1 MGSLSIQDQN
11 DDVIRAKM
19 KKKEAEKLE
28 KEKAKTKEEDEEDS
42 GTRWSCLSQISMPT
56 VNHSHPKTLG

>member
-1 MGSLSIQDQN
+1 MTNLWPHEQLCFMGSLSIQDQN

-42 GTRWSCLSQISMPT
+42 GTR
-56 VNHSHPKTLG
+56 